1 MIDWTHWHNEPL
13 LIGGLIFLGWLYA
26 ILTGPLRGKVTSNKG
41 QVSGSDLPGS
51 EPIQVSG
58 FRSQVSEPPPYPRRQ
73 AIMFYAALVIFY
85 LAVGSPLD
93 QLGERYLLSAHMLQH
108 QLIIYPAALLFL
120 LGLPDWLVRPITAR
134 PGLRPVLRVLTNPI
148 VCGVIYTAVIT
159 GWHMPLLYD
168 LALQNRPIHI
178 AEHFTMFGA
187 ALFYWWPL
195 ASPSREFPPARH
207 PTQMLYLLAVLIGMT
222 PVFAYITFSQDILYP
237 TYEYAPRI
245 TSLTAAG
252 DQLLAGAMMKLIGMS
267 VAGLAF
273 TVSFYHWYQA
283 DAKKLPAGAA
293 GLASRPHHSR
303 HPGL

>member
-1 MIDWTHWHNEPL
+1 MIDWTHWHNEPV

-26 ILTGPLRGKVTSNKG
+26 ILTGPWRARVIAL
-41 QVSGSDLPGS
+41 GSLGLPAPS
-51 EPIQVSG
+51 SPLQAPI
-58 FRSQVSEPPPYPRRQ
+58 PYPRGHAVR
-73 AIMFYAALVIFY
+73 FYTALVVFY

-93 QLGERYLLSAHMLQH
+93 QVGERYLLSAHMLQH

-120 LGLPDWLVRPITAR
+120 LGLPDWLVRPLTGR
-134 PGLRPVLRVLTNPI
+134 PGLRSSFRVLTNPI
-148 VCGVIYTAVIT
+148 VCGAIYTAVLT

-195 ASPSREFPPARH
+195 ASPSREFPPASYAA
-207 PTQMLYLLAVLIGMT
+207 QMLYLPAVLIGMT
-222 PVFAYITFSQDILYP
+222 PVFAYITFSQDVLYP

-252 DQLLAGAMMKLIGMS
+252 DQLLAGAMMKLIGMG
-267 VAGLAF
+267 VAITAF
-273 TVSFYHWYQA
+273 AVSFYRWYQA
-283 DAKKLPAGAA
+283 DAKKTGGPKAA
-293 GLASRPHHSR
+293 R
-303 HPGL
+303 